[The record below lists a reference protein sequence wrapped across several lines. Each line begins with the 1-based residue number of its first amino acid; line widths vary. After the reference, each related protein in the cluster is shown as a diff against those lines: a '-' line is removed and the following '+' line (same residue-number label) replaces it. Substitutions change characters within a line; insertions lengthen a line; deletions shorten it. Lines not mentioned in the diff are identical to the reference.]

1 MMRSLIRLIVWLM
14 GLGLVVLIGSHW
26 VFSPQYTVAAEVVI
40 QMAPERVWA
49 HVGDLSRWPSWVK
62 GLERF
67 DVVPGT
73 GQGGVTANARIY
85 TGFQGID
92 LVVRVVESLPD
103 LRLRYEIHGGPQNG
117 VTSTIELHPGQDGRS
132 TRVRWS
138 ESQTPPGLWGNL
150 KAAGLKSLVTTHHE
164 ESLNQLKFTLE
175 RAI

>member
-26 VFSPQYTVAAEVVI
+26 VFAPQYTVSTEVLI
-40 QMAPERVWA
+40 QMAPERVWRK
-49 HVGDLSRWPSWVK
+49 VGDLSQWPSWVK

-67 DVVPGT
+67 DVAPST

-103 LRLRYEIHGGPQNG
+103 LRLRYEING
-117 VTSTIELHPGQDGRS
+117 
-132 TRVRWS
+132 
-138 ESQTPPGLWGNL
+138 
-150 KAAGLKSLVTTHHE
+150 
-164 ESLNQLKFTLE
+164 
-175 RAI
+175 